1 MTKVLLADDER
12 SLCEAVRMILEDAGY
27 EVCVAHDGREAV
39 DVFWREQPD
48 LAILDVMMPKLDGFE
63 VVERIRGMRKDVPVL
78 ILSAK
83 GDIVDK
89 KRGFAVGADDYV
101 VKPFDDDEIVL
112 RVGALLRRAAMGA
125 VPADGEATALS
136 PVETRRLMHPVTLGD
151 LTIDP
156 RRYEVTVAGRAVTLT
171 PKEFQIL
178 ALMADHPGEVFTN
191 EELVETIWGSEYT
204 GEAISIPVYIRRIRL
219 KIEKDPSKPQYL
231 QTVWRFGYKLGG

>member
-1 MTKVLLADDER
+1 MTKILLADDER
-12 SLCEAVRMILEDAGY
+12 SLCDAVRMILEDAGY

-39 DVFWREQPD
+39 EVFQRERPD

-63 VVERIRGMRKDVPVL
+63 VVEEIRKRRRNVPVL

-89 KRGFAVGADDYV
+89 KRGFTVGADDYV
-101 VKPFDDDEIVL
+101 TKPFDDDEIVL
-112 RVGALLRRAAMGA
+112 RVGALLRRAAMTVADEGSR
-125 VPADGEATALS
+125 PAEASAAE
-136 PVETRRLMHPVTLGD
+136 VRQLMRPVTIGD

-156 RRYEVTVAGRAVTLT
+156 RRYEVTVGGAAVTLT

-191 EELVETIWGSEYT
+191 EELVETIWGKEYT
-204 GEAISIPVYIRRIRL
+204 EEAVSIPVYIRRIRL
-219 KIEKDPSKPQYL
+219 KIEKDPSRPQYL
-231 QTVWRFGYKLGG
+231 QTVWRFGYKLGA

>member
-136 PVETRRLMHPVTLGD
+136 PGRNAPAHASGHSWRPHHRSPPLRGD
-151 LTIDP
+151 GGWQGSYSHAEGVPDP
-156 RRYEVTVAGRAVTLT
+156 CPDGR
-171 PKEFQIL
+171 
-178 ALMADHPGEVFTN
+178 
-191 EELVETIWGSEYT
+191 S
-204 GEAISIPVYIRRIRL
+204 SR
-219 KIEKDPSKPQYL
+219 
-231 QTVWRFGYKLGG
+231 

>member
-1 MTKVLLADDER
+1 MTKILLADDER
-12 SLCEAVRMILEDAGY
+12 SLCDALRMILEDAGY

-39 DVFWREQPD
+39 EVFTREQPD
-48 LAILDVMMPKLDGFE
+48 LAILDVMMPRLDGFE
-63 VVERIRGMRKDVPVL
+63 VVEEIRKTRPVMPVL

-89 KRGFAVGADDYV
+89 KRGFHLGADDYV

-112 RVGALLRRAAMGA
+112 RVEALLRRATMT
-125 VPADGEATALS
+125 ADGMIEDRPSAAD
-136 PVETRRLMHPVTLGD
+136 VRQLMQPVTIGD

-156 RRYEVTVAGRAVTLT
+156 RRCEVSVAGKAVALT

-178 ALMADHPGEVFTN
+178 ALLADHPGEVFTS
-191 EELVETIWGSEYT
+191 EELVETIWGKEYA

-219 KIEKDPSKPQYL
+219 KIEKDPSRPEYL
-231 QTVWRFGYKLGG
+231 QTVWRFGYKLGV

>member
-1 MTKVLLADDER
+1 
-12 SLCEAVRMILEDAGY
+12 
-27 EVCVAHDGREAV
+27 
-39 DVFWREQPD
+39 
-48 LAILDVMMPKLDGFE
+48 
-63 VVERIRGMRKDVPVL
+63 
-78 ILSAK
+78 
-83 GDIVDK
+83 
-89 KRGFAVGADDYV
+89 
-101 VKPFDDDEIVL
+101 
-112 RVGALLRRAAMGA
+112 
-125 VPADGEATALS
+125 
-136 PVETRRLMHPVTLGD
+136 MHPVTLGD